1 MNWNFLK
8 SSRVRRALY
17 ALKYNAIEDRPTR
30 RPVYVSTRSED
41 RELPTEQRR
50 RLISEARDQQ
60 RNFSLAGFALRKH
73 LQFVS
78 YYRFSAG
85 TPDREFNKRLERLVA
100 LWKEPKNCDAARRRG
115 FDELMTILE
124 SHRAID
130 GDVGVLKRT
139 DGRIQLIESDR
150 IATPTDFGADPSWVN
165 GVKLDSDGAAIA
177 YSICRRKE
185 YGGFEFERV
194 VDAQNF
200 DLPAYLTRA
209 DQIRGVSLFAPAVEM
224 VSYLYDGLSYALAKL
239 KLEQILGL
247 KTTLSDGES
256 IVASYDD
263 QTTDDADSISR
274 KAAET
279 FGSDVMHLALKVGED
294 AQFME
299 SSNPSQNFQSF
310 CESIIRMIFAALDVP
325 FSFYDG
331 SKTNFYG
338 SEGEFEQYL
347 DSVEKKQAP
356 TIATLNGWIFDWL
369 LPNWIIDGLIDL
381 PTGWT
386 IDDLRGDVGWRGS
399 GAPSWRLFRN
409 VKEVQAGISAGLVSP
424 LRVADS
430 YGEDMLR
437 NIDELAQI
445 RRYSASQDVFVP
457 YGEEQKINNGL

>member
-1 MNWNFLK
+1 
-8 SSRVRRALY
+8 
-17 ALKYNAIEDRPTR
+17 
-30 RPVYVSTRSED
+30 
-41 RELPTEQRR
+41 
-50 RLISEARDQQ
+50 
-60 RNFSLAGFALRKH
+60 
-73 LQFVS
+73 
-78 YYRFSAG
+78 
-85 TPDREFNKRLERLVA
+85 
-100 LWKEPKNCDAARRRG
+100 
-115 FDELMTILE
+115 MTILE

-130 GDVGVLKRT
+130 GDVGVLKRA

-165 GVKLDSDGAAIA
+165 GVKLDADGAAIA

-194 VDAQNF
+194 VDARNF

-256 IVASYDD
+256 IVASYDE

>member
-1 MNWNFLK
+1 
-8 SSRVRRALY
+8 
-17 ALKYNAIEDRPTR
+17 
-30 RPVYVSTRSED
+30 
-41 RELPTEQRR
+41 
-50 RLISEARDQQ
+50 
-60 RNFSLAGFALRKH
+60 
-73 LQFVS
+73 
-78 YYRFSAG
+78 
-85 TPDREFNKRLERLVA
+85 
-100 LWKEPKNCDAARRRG
+100 
-115 FDELMTILE
+115 
-124 SHRAID
+124 
-130 GDVGVLKRT
+130 
-139 DGRIQLIESDR
+139 
-150 IATPTDFGADPSWVN
+150 
-165 GVKLDSDGAAIA
+165 
-177 YSICRRKE
+177 
-185 YGGFEFERV
+185 
-194 VDAQNF
+194 
-200 DLPAYLTRA
+200 
-209 DQIRGVSLFAPAVEM
+209 M

-256 IVASYDD
+256 IVASYDE

>member
-1 MNWNFLK
+1 MGIF
-8 SSRVRRALY
+8 SRVLA
-17 ALKYNAIEDRPTR
+17 ALKYQAIENRPTR
-30 RPVYVSTRSED
+30 RPIYVSLRSED
-41 RELPTEQRR
+41 RELPTEKRR

-78 YYRFSAG
+78 YYRFFAS
-85 TPDREFNKRLERLVA
+85 TPDREFNKRLESLVER
-100 LWKEPKNCDAARRRG
+100 WKEPRWCDAQRRRG
-115 FDELMTILE
+115 FNEIMTIIE
-124 SHRAID
+124 AHRAID
-130 GDVGVLKRT
+130 GDVGVLKRA
-139 DGRIQLIESDR
+139 DGRLQLIESDR
-150 IATPTDFGADPSWVN
+150 IATPSEYGNDPGWVN
-165 GVKLDSDGAAIA
+165 GVYLDHDGVAQY
-177 YSICRRKE
+177 YSVCKRKD
-185 YGGFEFERV
+185 YGGYEFERV
-194 VDAQNF
+194 VSARDL

-247 KTTLSDGES
+247 KTKLDDGGS
-256 IVASYDD
+256 IVSTYEQSA
-263 QTTDDADSISR
+263 TDDAESVNR

-294 AQFME
+294 AEFME
-299 SSNPSQNFQSF
+299 SSNPSQNFQNF

-331 SKTNFYG
+331 SQTNFYG

-356 TIATLNGWIFDWL
+356 MIATMNGWIFDWL
-369 LPNWIIDGLIDL
+369 LPNWIFDGLIEL
-381 PTGWT
+381 PRGWT
-386 IDDLRGDVGWRGS
+386 LDDLRGDVGWRGS

-445 RRYSASQDVFVP
+445 RRYSASQDVFMP

>member
-1 MNWNFLK
+1 MGLFQ
-8 SSRVRRALY
+8 RVLA
-17 ALKYNAIEDRPTR
+17 ALKYNAIENRPTR
-30 RPVYVSTRSED
+30 RPIYVSLKSED
-41 RELPTEQRR
+41 RELPSEKRR

-78 YYRFSAG
+78 YYRFFAA
-85 TPDREFNKRLERLVA
+85 TPDRQFNKRLEALVER
-100 LWKEPKNCDAARRRG
+100 WKEPRWCDAQRRRG
-115 FDELMTILE
+115 FDELMTLIE
-124 SHRAID
+124 AHRAID
-130 GDVGVLKRT
+130 GDVGVLKRA

-150 IATPTDFGADPSWVN
+150 IGGAPNEYDDADEWIN
-165 GVKLDSDGAAIA
+165 GIKRDADGAPIA
-177 YSICRRKE
+177 YCVNRRRKS
-185 YGGFEFERV
+185 GGYEFERV
-194 VDAQNF
+194 VSALDM
-200 DLPAYLTRA
+200 DLPAYLSRS
-209 DQIRGVSLFAPAVEM
+209 DQLRGVSLFAPAVEM

-247 KTTLSDGES
+247 KTKLEDGGT
-256 IVASYDD
+256 IVSQYGT
-263 QTTDDADSISR
+263 QETDDAQSVNR
-274 KAAET
+274 KAEET

-294 AQFME
+294 AEFME

-331 SKTNFYG
+331 SQTNFYG

-356 TIATLNGWIFDWL
+356 MIATLNGWIFDWL
-369 LPNWIIDGLIDL
+369 LPNWILDGLISL
-381 PTGWT
+381 PAGWT
-386 IDDLRGDVGWRGS
+386 LDGLRGDVGWRGS

-424 LRVADS
+424 LKVADS

-437 NIDELAQI
+437 NIDEIAAI
-445 RRYSASQDVFVP
+445 RRYAAAQGVFVP
-457 YGEEQKINNGL
+457 YGEFQNVNNGL

>member
-1 MNWNFLK
+1 MGLFA
-8 SSRVRRALY
+8 RVLA
-17 ALKYNAIEDRPTR
+17 ALKYQAIENRPTR
-30 RPVYVSTRSED
+30 RPIYVSLRSED
-41 RELPTEQRR
+41 RELPTEKRR

-78 YYRFSAG
+78 YYRFFAS
-85 TPDREFNKRLERLVA
+85 TPDREFNKRLESLVER
-100 LWKEPKNCDAARRRG
+100 WKEPRWCDAQRRRG
-115 FDELMTILE
+115 FNEIMTIIE
-124 SHRAID
+124 AHRAID
-130 GDVGVLKRT
+130 GDVGVLKRA
-139 DGRIQLIESDR
+139 DGRLQLIESDR
-150 IATPTDFGADPSWVN
+150 IATPSEYGNDPGWVN
-165 GVKLDSDGAAIA
+165 GVYLDHDGVAQY
-177 YSICRRKE
+177 YSVCKRKD
-185 YGGFEFERV
+185 YGGYEFERV
-194 VDAQNF
+194 VSALDL

-247 KTTLSDGES
+247 KTKLEDGGS
-256 IVASYDD
+256 IVSTYD
-263 QTTDDADSISR
+263 QSATDDAESVNR

-294 AQFME
+294 AEFME
-299 SSNPSQNFQSF
+299 SSNPSQNFQNF

-331 SKTNFYG
+331 SQTNFYG

-356 TIATLNGWIFDWL
+356 MIATMNGWIFDWL
-369 LPNWIIDGLIDL
+369 LPNWIFDGLIEL
-381 PTGWT
+381 PRGWT
-386 IDDLRGDVGWRGS
+386 LDDLRGDVGWRGS

-437 NIDELAQI
+437 NIEEIAAL
-445 RRYSASQDVFVP
+445 RRYAAAQGVFVP
-457 YGEEQKINNGL
+457 YGEDQTINNGL